1 MGSQYFYVRHRK
13 SFQDRRFTDVVAL
26 KNNKRAARMLHILR
40 KLFPRANGTEL
51 IYQSSWQL
59 LVAVILSAQCT
70 DKKVNEVTA
79 RLFQKYPDLN
89 DYLTLK
95 QSELEKEIYSTGFYR
110 SKAKNILAAARVV
123 QDRYKGKI
131 PKTINEM
138 LAIPGVAR
146 KTANVVLGNLYGI
159 AEGVVVDTHVIRLSQ
174 KLGLTTHSNPS
185 KIERDL
191 MQIVPKKQ
199 WFEFANLLVLY
210 GRYLCPARKHDEN
223 QCPLSKI

>member
-1 MGSQYFYVRHRK
+1 MTER
-13 SFQDRRFTDVVAL
+13 TADVAIL
-26 KNNKRAARMLHILR
+26 KKKKRIARMLRILR
-40 KLFPRANGTEL
+40 KLFPYAKGTEL
-51 IYQSSWQL
+51 VYRSPWQL

-79 RLFQKYPDLN
+79 ELFQKYPDLN
-89 DYLTLK
+89 DYLALK

-110 SKAKNILAAARVV
+110 NKAKNILAAARVV
-123 QDRYKGKI
+123 RHTYGGKL
-131 PKTINEM
+131 PRTINEM

-159 AEGVVVDTHVIRLSQ
+159 AEGVVVDTHMIRLSQ

-185 KIERDL
+185 KIEQDL
-191 MQIVPKKQ
+191 MRIVPKKL

-210 GRYLCPARKHDEN
+210 GRYICPAKKHAHEK
-223 QCPLSKI
+223 CPLSKI